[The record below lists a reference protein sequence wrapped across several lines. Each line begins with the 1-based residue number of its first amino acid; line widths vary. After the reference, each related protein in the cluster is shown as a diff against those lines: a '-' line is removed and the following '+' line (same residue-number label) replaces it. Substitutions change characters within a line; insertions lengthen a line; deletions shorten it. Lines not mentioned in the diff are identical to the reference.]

1 MNRTNIKLSSSFEA
15 PKISPKRL
23 VCPPQSLD
31 LKNRITIVHNI
42 NKSSNKMT
50 SMDSIGTCSLDL
62 NTEKLSVTA
71 NSAQRSISERSLK
84 GSTVLEETPSSSKS
98 LHTLKNGRRLP
109 SYVGISC
116 TISGYKN
123 YTRYCSS
130 SLKDSLK
137 SDQPDGTPSLTTMT
151 PHSNSSHEPVN
162 WQNNY
167 KTHHEGEYDELNSIS
182 SNFKESSFHQF
193 DLDDKNI
200 FKNIHSQFNF
210 GSDQNAPNGSSIVQ
224 QRIASLYGEQFAAGW
239 RQSRTKN
246 KYKQFDLSK
255 FQKPR
260 SPSCPPQRNNENDT
274 QTNQKTSN

>member
-1 MNRTNIKLSSSFEA
+1 
-15 PKISPKRL
+15 
-23 VCPPQSLD
+23 
-31 LKNRITIVHNI
+31 
-42 NKSSNKMT
+42 MT
-50 SMDSIGTCSLDL
+50 SMDSIGTCLLDL
-62 NTEKLSVTA
+62 NTEKLSVTT

-84 GSTVLEETPSSSKS
+84 GSTVLEEVPSSSKS
-98 LHTLKNGRRLP
+98 LHTLKNGHRLP

-123 YTRYCSS
+123 YTRYCSP

-151 PHSNSSHEPVN
+151 PHSNSFYEPVN

-167 KTHHEGEYDELNSIS
+167 KTHHEGEYDSLNSIS
-182 SNFKESSFHQF
+182 SNFKESSFDQF

-200 FKNIHSQFNF
+200 SQNKNSQLNF
-210 GSDQNAPNGSSIVQ
+210 GSDQNASNNASNNASSGSSMVQ

-274 QTNQKTSN
+274 QTNQRTSN